1 MNNFEKKLKYKL
13 ILTKNIIKS
22 ATLFLT
28 KL

>member
-22 ATLFLT
+22 STLFLT